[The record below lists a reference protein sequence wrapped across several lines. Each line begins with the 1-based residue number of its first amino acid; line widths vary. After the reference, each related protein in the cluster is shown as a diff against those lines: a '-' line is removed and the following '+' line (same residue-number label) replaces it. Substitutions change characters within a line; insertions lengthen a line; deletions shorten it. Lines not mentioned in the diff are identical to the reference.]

1 MSNKQ
6 DTEVYEKPMVSMSRV
21 YSMCKIPAR
30 NRVLSKS
37 SVIFFVWIALCSFLI
52 ITFFSSLFLGRFVI
66 APDTTIEILINS
78 ILHINDPQLQQ
89 QTAIVTGLR
98 FPRTLAC
105 MLVGAGMAISG
116 ATFQGLFR
124 NPLVSPDI
132 LGVST
137 GAGFGTALGILLF
150 GFTGF
155 TSFYAFLFGL
165 ISVLAA
171 YLLAKSRNH
180 VSIISLVLSGII
192 VSSIFTA
199 LTSLIKYM
207 ADPYDELPAIT
218 YWLMGS
224 FSKVTY
230 SDIKTVAVPIL
241 VCIVILLLLRWRINI
256 LSLGDEEA
264 RSLGVDPVKIRIIAI
279 IASTIIVAASVS
291 IAGVVGWVGL
301 VVPHISR
308 RIIGVDHKN
317 LLPASCLIGGS
328 FLILVDILA
337 RTITPA
343 ELPIGILTALVGAP
357 FFAILLKKVSNR
369 GEW

>member
-1 MSNKQ
+1 MIS
-6 DTEVYEKPMVSMSRV
+6 
-21 YSMCKIPAR
+21 
-30 NRVLSKS
+30 
-37 SVIFFVWIALCSFLI
+37 
-52 ITFFSSLFLGRFVI
+52 
-66 APDTTIEILINS
+66 PDTTIEVVLNAIFQ
-78 ILHINDPQLQQ
+78 INDPQLQQ
-89 QTAIVTGLR
+89 QTAIITGLR

-137 GAGFGTALGILLF
+137 GAGFGTALGILLL
-150 GFTGF
+150 GFTGA

-165 ISVLAA
+165 ISVSAA
-171 YLLAKSRNH
+171 YLLAKNRNH
-180 VSIISLVLSGII
+180 VSTISLVLSGII

-199 LTSLIKYM
+199 LTSLIKYV
-207 ADPYDELPAIT
+207 ADPYDKLPAIT

-230 SDIKTVAVPIL
+230 SDIKMIAVPI
-241 VCIVILLLLRWRINI
+241 VICIVILLLLRWRINI

-264 RSLGVDPVKIRIIAI
+264 KSLGIDPVKIRIVAI
-279 IASTIIVAASVS
+279 VASTIIVAASVS
-291 IAGVVGWVGL
+291 IAGVIGWVGL

-308 RIIGVDHKN
+308 RIVGVDHKN
-317 LLPASCLIGGS
+317 LLPASCLVGGT
-328 FLILVDILA
+328 FLIIVDILA
-337 RTITPA
+337 RTLTPA
-343 ELPIGILTALVGAP
+343 EIPIGILTALVGAP
-357 FFAILLKKVSNR
+357 FFAFLLKKVSDR